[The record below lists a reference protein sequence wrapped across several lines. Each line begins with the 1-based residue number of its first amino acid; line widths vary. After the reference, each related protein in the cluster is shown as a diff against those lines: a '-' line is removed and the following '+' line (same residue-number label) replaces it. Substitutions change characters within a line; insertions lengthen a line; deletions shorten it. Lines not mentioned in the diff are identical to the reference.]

1 MVNALEATSDDIR
14 FAYRLLLGR
23 EPDKAGFEFNCGAV
37 RRERL
42 STVELASRFLG
53 AKECA
58 VPTPPS
64 KQLRE
69 VEIHGVCLFPWVGDQ
84 LIGDHFTKNL
94 SYENNVLP
102 TFLEALSAG
111 DHVLD
116 VGANVGLYALLAA
129 KHVGP
134 EGVVYAV
141 EPADVNLRSICVG
154 IQRNGFQ
161 NVSLLPVAASD
172 RATVLPLFRMENS
185 SNGIVGQ
192 GIAGA
197 VAAQF
202 VPTQRLDFLL
212 AGVPR
217 LDVIKIDIEGYEP
230 VAWGGLKTLVEKH
243 RPLVFS
249 EFSPIA
255 IRNCS
260 RMEATDY
267 LAQLFEFTNRIEV
280 LSRDGRRIVCADSD
294 AVMREWRKA
303 NDEMGLSGELHL
315 DVMVKT
321 GQ

>member
-1 MVNALEATSDDIR
+1 M
-14 FAYRLLLGR
+14 
-23 EPDKAGFEFNCGAV
+23 
-37 RRERL
+37 
-42 STVELASRFLG
+42 
-53 AKECA
+53 
-58 VPTPPS
+58 
-64 KQLRE
+64 
-69 VEIHGVCLFPWVGDQ
+69 
-84 LIGDHFTKNL
+84 IGDHIAAE
-94 SYENNVLP
+94 SQYEPNVLP
-102 TFLEALSAG
+102 LFLDSLSPG
-111 DHVLD
+111 FHVLD
-116 VGANVGLYALLAA
+116 VGANVGLFSLLAA
-129 KHVGP
+129 GRVGP
-134 EGVVYAV
+134 EGRVYSI
-141 EPADVNLRSICVG
+141 EPVSKNVRSLCAG
-154 IQRNGFQ
+154 IHRNGFA
-161 NVSLLPVAASD
+161 NICLFPVAASD
-172 RATVLPLFRMENS
+172 RAGVIAVMRYDDS
-185 SNGIVGQ
+185 SNGIVDSELSMSEG
-192 GIAGA
+192 
-197 VAAQF
+197 VEF